1 MIIKIL
7 LLAILIIINGV
18 FSATEIAFLSLNK
31 YELNKEIKNGNKK
44 GKKILNLINDS
55 STFLSAIQIAI
66 TFSGFLASAFAAE
79 NFASELAVLMNV
91 SFLSIETLT
100 AILII
105 VITIV
110 LSYFTLVFGE
120 LVPKKIG
127 LAYSKEI
134 SFGMVNIIYAVIA
147 FFKPFIWVL
156 KTSVNAITK
165 VLKIK
170 QTNENDEESIKDTI
184 IDSGLED
191 LEKNLLFN
199 VFEFNDTKVE
209 EVMTPKKDVIFIDI
223 NDSKE
228 KVLKTIVKYK
238 YTRFP
243 ITCNGEIIGVINVKD
258 FILKGNKTFN
268 LKKYIRE
275 LKELE
280 YNTII
285 DDAFLLL
292 SDAHEVMA
300 SVIKDGKFV
309 GIITIEDIIE
319 EVVGNVFDE
328 YN

>member
-1 MIIKIL
+1 
-7 LLAILIIINGV
+7 
-18 FSATEIAFLSLNK
+18 
-31 YELNKEIKNGNKK
+31 
-44 GKKILNLINDS
+44 
-55 STFLSAIQIAI
+55 
-66 TFSGFLASAFAAE
+66 
-79 NFASELAVLMNV
+79 MNV